1 MTPRRHRRVS
11 VPKSRK
17 SDYARVAENFYKG
30 AEVAKEFEYCNAAG
44 VLIVHSAIA
53 YTDALTIK
61 FGGVK
66 SKGEDHMAAVD
77 LLRQVVALDEQGEA
91 ATRHLERII
100 NEKNRVSYEGEVY
113 TKKDVANLWKHLL
126 RYQTWAVSMLK
137 HVF

>member
-11 VPKSRK
+11 VPKSKK
-17 SDYARVAENFYKG
+17 SDYARVAENFYRG

-44 VLIVHSAIA
+44 VLIVHAAIA

-66 SKGEDHMAAVD
+66 SKGEDHMAAID

-91 ATRHLERII
+91 GARHLERII
-100 NEKNRVSYEGEVY
+100 NEKTRVSYEGEVY
-113 TKKDVANLWKHLL
+113 TKKDVDNLWKHLL
-126 RYQTWAVSMLK
+126 RYQAWAVPMLG
-137 HVF
+137 

>member
-11 VPKSRK
+11 VAKSRK
-17 SDYARVAENFYKG
+17 SDYIRVAENFYKG
-30 AEVAKEFEYCNAAG
+30 AEVAKEFDYYNAAG
-44 VLIVHSAIA
+44 VLIVHAAIA

-77 LLRQVVALDEQGEA
+77 LLQQVVALDEQGKA
-91 ATRHLERII
+91 GTRHLEKII

-113 TKKDVANLWKHLL
+113 TKKDVDNLWKHLL
-126 RYQTWAVSMLK
+126 RYQAWALSMLES
-137 HVF
+137 